1 MKKSLSIITVLT
13 LILTTIFGVTTWGKG
28 YSTLPDVSG
37 KCTLT
42 VDGSGVAEPADY
54 SIYRVATLD
63 ENAHLALISP
73 LEDVH
78 VPGGKA
84 LGEEALSDAQSKQLA
99 ETLVSNV
106 ASAVAKGE
114 MTPSYTK
121 SVGAYEPFTTTPLDA
136 GLYLVT
142 ATVQTGSM
150 APSLITLPNYE
161 DTTWK
166 SEVTITPKF
175 TTTANYSSEFKAVKV
190 WQGDVPD
197 EDKTAVTVTI
207 TRNDTE
213 YKTVTLDQSNGWTY
227 KWETKNA
234 ENIDNWRVSE
244 VGQDGFKHDLHYK
257 YVESDSTVGKVPCYY
272 MTLTNYAPT
281 PTPSETLTP
290 SPTPSVTETPTV
302 PVTETPTETP
312 SVTPTETPSETPS
325 ATPTPTTTPSET
337 PSATPT
343 PTTTTTVTPTP
354 TTTTPTPTETTPT
367 PTEETPTPTEET
379 PTPTEETPTP
389 TEETPTPTQTPTVT
403 PTTTPTTTPTSTPTP
418 TVPDTD
424 TNRTHGNTNTTPGIP
439 EVDNSRNYGK
449 VPPELPNTE
458 HYPEGTIVHR
468 YGHTY
473 VAHGDKLILVGP
485 QTGDTA
491 GLMKYMTMFALSGVV
506 LIALGIQMRR
516 KKNKE

>member
-290 SPTPSVTETPTV
+290 SPTPSVTETPT
-302 PVTETPTETP
+302 ETP

-343 PTTTTTVTPTP
+343 PTTTTV
-354 TTTTPTPTETTPT
+354 
-367 PTEETPTPTEET
+367 
-379 PTPTEETPTP
+379 
-389 TEETPTPTQTPTVT
+389 TPTPTQTPTVT